1 MTAFETFMTMAI
13 DEATISLREGNCGF
27 GAVIV
32 KDGQVIARAH
42 DTEKTSE
49 DPTAHAEMTAIRS
62 AASEL
67 GRDLTGCAM
76 VSTHEPC
83 PMCTTAILW
92 AGITEIAYGYTIKEA
107 LKQGRKRIELSCK
120 ALLDRAGKEVRIH
133 EAVLHGECSVLYDQR
148 VRQDIDLLRDADEK
162 KLKDLARQLSKKRLK
177 WYADNFSSLSMEGI
191 DVMDMA
197 YHVFLQKLDITE
209 EQAPVVRR
217 DEKHL
222 VLHSK
227 NFCPTLE
234 ACTILK
240 FDPRFVCRH
249 LTEQPTTDLLRQI
262 HPRLRFYRNYD
273 RLRPHCEY
281 CEEMI
286 SLEV

>member
-1 MTAFETFMTMAI
+1 MPMAI
-13 DEATISLREGNCGF
+13 DEAVISLREGNCGF
-27 GAVIV
+27 GVVIV
-32 KDGQVIARAH
+32 KGNQVIARAH
-42 DTEKTSE
+42 DTEKTSG

-62 AASEL
+62 AASQL
-67 GRDLTGCAM
+67 GRDLTGCAI

-83 PMCTTAILW
+83 PMCATAILW
-92 AGITEIAYGYTIKEA
+92 SGIKEISYGYTIKEA
-107 LKQGRKRIELSCK
+107 LKQGRKRIDLSCK
-120 ALLDRAGKEVRIH
+120 ELFDRAGKDVRIH
-133 EAVLHGECSVLYDQR
+133 EAVLHDACSVLYDQR
-148 VRQDIDLLRDADEK
+148 VRQSIDLLRDADEK
-162 KLKDLARQLSKKRLK
+162 KLKALARKLSQKRLK

-191 DVMDMA
+191 DVIDMA
-197 YHVFLQKLDITE
+197 YHVFLRKLDITE

-222 VLHSK
+222 VLHSR

-240 FDPRFVCRH
+240 CDPRFVCRH

-262 HPRLRFYRNYD
+262 HPSLCFSRNYD

-281 CEEMI
+281 CEETI
-286 SLEV
+286 IFEK